1 MIKNFIDISD
11 FTKKDL
17 DKIILIAKKMKNYEN
32 KFKNIFNGKT
42 LGLIF
47 EKQSN
52 RTRLSF
58 NVGMQKFG
66 GNVVEL
72 NSRDIGFG
80 KRETDEDI
88 IRTLSQ
94 YLDCLMIRNNNH
106 NQIKYLASLNIL
118 PIINGLTDFS
128 HPCQILSDI
137 FTLNEIFGK
146 ISKIKICWVG
156 DFNNV
161 LRSLIQ
167 IQKLYMFNLSIV
179 VPKQI
184 LKKNNLEIRKL
195 NNSNIYFTENLKEG
209 VKKSDCIMTDVWVS
223 MGEKNNNKK
232 LFFKKYQL
240 NSQIMS
246 YANKNSVFMHCLPAH
261 RNEEV
266 TNELIDGPQ
275 SIVWQQAKN
284 RIYVQQSII
293 NYILK

>member
-106 NQIKYLASLNIL
+106 NKIKYLASLNIL

-184 LKKNNLEIRKL
+184 LKKHNLEIKKL

-209 VKKSDCIMTDVWVS
+209 VIKSDCIMTDVWVS

>member
-1 MIKNFIDISD
+1 MIKHFIDISD
-11 FTKKDL
+11 FKKKDL
-17 DKIILIAKKMKNYEN
+17 DNIILIAKKMKNYES
-32 KFKNIFNGKT
+32 KFKNIFKGKT

-47 EKQSN
+47 EKKSN

-58 NVGMQKFG
+58 NVGMQKFS

-72 NSRDIGFG
+72 NSNDIGFG
-80 KRETDEDI
+80 KRETEEDI

-94 YLDCLMIRNNNH
+94 YIDCLMIRNNNH
-106 NQIKYLASLNIL
+106 NKIKYFASLNIL

-137 FTLNEIFGK
+137 FTLNEVFGK
-146 ISKIKICWVG
+146 VSKIKICWVG

-167 IQKLYMFNLSIV
+167 IQKLYMFKLSIV
-179 VPKQI
+179 LPKQI
-184 LKKNNLEIRKL
+184 LKIHNLEIKKL
-195 NNSNIYFTENLKEG
+195 NNTNINFTENIKEG
-209 VKKSDCIMTDVWVS
+209 AKGSDCIMTDVWVS

-240 NSQIMS
+240 KSQIMS

-266 TNELIDGPQ
+266 TNELIDGPN

-284 RIYVQQSII
+284 RIYVQQSIL

>member
-94 YLDCLMIRNNNH
+94 YIDCLMF
-106 NQIKYLASLNIL
+106 L
-118 PIINGLTDFS
+118 
-128 HPCQILSDI
+128 
-137 FTLNEIFGK
+137 
-146 ISKIKICWVG
+146 V
-156 DFNNV
+156 
-161 LRSLIQ
+161 
-167 IQKLYMFNLSIV
+167 KL
-179 VPKQI
+179 
-184 LKKNNLEIRKL
+184 
-195 NNSNIYFTENLKEG
+195 
-209 VKKSDCIMTDVWVS
+209 
-223 MGEKNNNKK
+223 
-232 LFFKKYQL
+232 
-240 NSQIMS
+240 
-246 YANKNSVFMHCLPAH
+246 
-261 RNEEV
+261 
-266 TNELIDGPQ
+266 
-275 SIVWQQAKN
+275 
-284 RIYVQQSII
+284 
-293 NYILK
+293 

>member
-17 DKIILIAKKMKNYEN
+17 DNIILIAKKMKNYEN

>member
-17 DKIILIAKKMKNYEN
+17 DKIILIAKKIKNYEN

-94 YLDCLMIRNNNH
+94 YIDCLMIRNNNH
-106 NQIKYLASLNIL
+106 NKIKYLASLNIL
-118 PIINGLTDFS
+118 PIINGLTNFS

-195 NNSNIYFTENLKEG
+195 NNSNIYFTKNLKEG
-209 VKKSDCIMTDVWVS
+209 VNNSDCIMTDVWVS